1 MAGLCWSAVGYLGS
15 LELEVTNQTQPHTD
29 HMLSETQTEKLLYHL
44 RKHFATLN
52 LLTASL

>member
-29 HMLSETQTEKLLYHL
+29 HMLSETKKEKLLYHL
-44 RKHFATLN
+44 RKHFVTLN